1 MAYNICEAVF
11 KRGWLTRKAIR
22 KAQSNALT
30 TESKKCGK
38 DPFAYCREK
47 VCEYATAR
55 RNADRGVVLATLE
68 TLHSDKFP
76 IADLARILYQS
87 ENGMVAKDKGLAWVD
102 KQEQAY
108 KANLDKAEMIRKG
121 MTLVFP
127 TAWSVDIKVSSL
139 TVAARFYPPC
149 RKGLS
154 GVYLTDA
161 ENILAFMQMLL
172 HVRGFLMT
180 AKIGFDYQTL
190 QNIHDVW
197 SMGESTYCYS
207 ATPDTTG
214 WEVLKDEHAKPARG
228 MTDYYSDPSLP
239 DWIKAVILDYV
250 RKSIARVDWGVYT
263 DGEGCT
269 YNSMARKRLTA
280 EDLASI
286 PPPKVDAA

>member
-11 KRGWLTRKAIR
+11 KRGWLTRKAVF
-22 KAQSNALT
+22 KAQSAALN

-47 VCEYATAR
+47 VREYATAR

-68 TLHSDKFP
+68 TLHFDKFS
-76 IADLARILYQS
+76 IADLASILYQS
-87 ENGMVAKDKGLAWVD
+87 EAGAVAGAKGLAWVD
-102 KQEQAY
+102 KQEKAY
-108 KANLDKAEMIRKG
+108 KENRDKAEMICEG

-127 TAWSVDIKVSSL
+127 KFWSMDIEVSSL
-139 TVAARFYPPC
+139 NVEARFYPPC
-149 RKGLS
+149 RKGVS
-154 GVYLTDA
+154 GVYLSDA
-161 ENILAFMQMLL
+161 ENILAFMQMLIQVSEML
-172 HVRGFLMT
+172 KT
-180 AKIGFDYQTL
+180 AKIGFVYQTL

-214 WEVLKDEHAKPARG
+214 WEVLKDEHSKPSRG

-239 DWIKAVILDYV
+239 EWIKAVILDYV

-263 DGEGCT
+263 DGEGCS
-269 YNSMARKRLTA
+269 YNSMKRKRLTA

-286 PPPKVDAA
+286 PPPKVNAA